1 MKRLRVY
8 AWRGGVENFGDELG
22 PVVLRRLGHDVERVE
37 HIHEADLLAAGSLL
51 ENAAEN
57 AKDGTV
63 IWGSGLLYG
72 EAVDLSRLDVRA
84 VRGRL
89 TARAAGLDVATGDP
103 GSLVGMLWKRP
114 PVRRSVGVLRH
125 YADDR
130 EYPWADC
137 VMDADSPVES
147 VIDFI
152 GSCERLAS
160 SSLHGVI
167 VAASW
172 GIPAVRLHHE
182 AVAGGDFKW
191 ADWLS
196 GAGDPENLLAAL
208 E

>member
-1 MKRLRVY
+1 TSVKRLRVY

-51 ENAAEN
+51 ESAAEN

-63 IWGSGLLYG
+63 LGGSGLLYG
-72 EAVDLSRLDVRA
+72 EEVDLS
-84 VRGRL
+84 
-89 TARAAGLDVATGDP
+89 GLDVATGDP